1 MESPDAV
8 PDAAP
13 DSTSAP
19 ISAPAP
25 APRGTVRIPQPEETV
40 SSSLPSQS
48 KNTLR
53 DELSKQRANINQQ
66 AAEKSSIASS
76 PSSDSANSFAP
87 PPTRKSFSP
96 YGNMKPRAAS
106 SDPLSA
112 SMTPTVTASSPAFA
126 ETDASSSSWSPS
138 PSTSDTA
145 ATGASYLEGMGSGG
159 QSDVPL
165 PAKNSFSPFGG
176 KKPTS
181 IMNDPLSSNTASQ
194 DLMGGGGNINN
205 PVVQSSPVSP
215 QPSIPEPDSSGPVS
229 LLLNGSYMD
238 TIGAGSSSAA
248 PKRSFSPYGSSKP
261 VAAKSDSLYS
271 APASQITETQV
282 PVPTMVTESTYTPSN
297 EFDTSDIGGV
307 GQIASTPGKMYSPF
321 QRSKPVAATNDS
333 LYSAPSVQ
341 RIENESNNYDIPD
354 IESSYTAPDS
364 SSIAPNVSPPRK
376 SYSPFGGAKP
386 VAAGS
391 DSLYSAPGGG
401 TEESSTSTMPYA
413 ASGLDDT
420 STVFPETT
428 AFRATAAVKKSF
440 SPFGSKP
447 AAPSKSNNTGGGY
460 LDEL

>member
-1 MESPDAV
+1 MESPDA
-8 PDAAP
+8 AP
-13 DSTSAP
+13 DT
-19 ISAPAP
+19 APAP
-25 APRGTVRIPQPEETV
+25 APRGTVRIPQPGETI

-87 PPTRKSFSP
+87 PPTKKSFSP
-96 YGNMKPRAAS
+96 YGSMKPRAAS

-138 PSTSDTA
+138 TSDTA
-145 ATGASYLEGMGSGG
+145 TTGASYLEGMGSGG

-165 PAKNSFSPFGG
+165 PAKKYFSPFGG
-176 KKPTS
+176 KQPLS
-181 IMNDPLSSNTASQ
+181 IINDSLSSNTASQ
-194 DLMGGGGNINN
+194 DLMGGGGNTNN

-215 QPSIPEPDSSGPVS
+215 QSSIPEPDSSGPVS

-238 TIGAGSSSAA
+238 TIGTGSSSAA

-271 APASQITETQV
+271 APASQISETQV
-282 PVPTMVTESTYTPSN
+282 PMPTIASESTNIPFN
-297 EFDTSDIGGV
+297 GLDTSDIGGV
-307 GQIASTPGKMYSPF
+307 GPIASTPGKSYSPF
-321 QRSKPVAATNDS
+321 QGSKPVAATNDS

-341 RIENESNNYDIPD
+341 RIENESNNYDIPE
-354 IESSYTAPDS
+354 IESSYRAPDS
-364 SSIAPNVSPPRK
+364 SSSAPNVSPPPK

-401 TEESSTSTMPYA
+401 TEESSTSTMPFA

-420 STVFPETT
+420 STVAPETT

-447 AAPSKSNNTGGGY
+447 AAPSKPNNSGGGY
-460 LDEL
+460 LDDL

>member
-1 MESPDAV
+1 MESPDAA
-8 PDAAP
+8 PDATPAP
-13 DSTSAP
+13 V
-19 ISAPAP
+19 P
-25 APRGTVRIPQPEETV
+25 APRGTVRIPQPGETV

-53 DELSKQRANINQQ
+53 DELSEQRANINQQ

-76 PSSDSANSFAP
+76 PSSDSANSFVP
-87 PPTRKSFSP
+87 SPSKKSFSP
-96 YGNMKPRAAS
+96 YGSMKPRAAS

-126 ETDASSSSWSPS
+126 ETDVSSSSWSPS

-145 ATGASYLEGMGSGG
+145 ATDASYLEGMGSGG

-165 PAKNSFSPFGG
+165 PAKKSFSPFGG
-176 KKPTS
+176 NKPIS
-181 IMNDPLSSNTASQ
+181 IINDPLSFNTAPQ

-215 QPSIPEPDSSGPVS
+215 QSSILEPDSSGPVS

-271 APASQITETQV
+271 APASQISEIQV
-282 PVPTMVTESTYTPSN
+282 QVPTMTTESTYIPSN
-297 EFDTSDIGGV
+297 ELDTSDIGGV
-307 GQIASTPGKMYSPF
+307 GPIASTPGKSYSPF
-321 QRSKPVAATNDS
+321 QGSKPVAATNDS

-341 RIENESNNYDIPD
+341 RIENESNNYDTPE
-354 IESSYTAPDS
+354 IESSYRAPDS
-364 SSIAPNVSPPRK
+364 SSFAPNVSPLRK

-401 TEESSTSTMPYA
+401 TEESSTSTVPFA

-428 AFRATAAVKKSF
+428 VFRATAAVKKSF

-447 AAPSKSNNTGGGY
+447 AAPSKPNNSGGGY